1 MANFLPQ
8 NAPRELDLNTFK
20 AKLDGYGSVAKGCRF
35 AVRIL
40 PAGTGNLL
48 SSLGYNSFMQDLTF
62 VCESADFPG
71 RGFDVTES
79 RYYGAPFL
87 LPRNTKYEAANLA
100 FICRTDS
107 MERQLFDDWLEL
119 INPTNIWDFN
129 YAKQYY
135 CKIEIF
141 QFAEFGEPG
150 RAQNGAG
157 IPKPVYQWNLWQ
169 AWPMLVAPQQVTWAE
184 TDILRLSVTF
194 AYRYWSRPGRDA
206 DPTGGEITLT
216 PQ

>member
-8 NAPRELDLNTFK
+8 NAPRNLDVNTFR

-48 SSLGYNSFMQDLTF
+48 QGLGYGPFMQDLTF
-62 VCESADFPG
+62 VCESADLPG
-71 RGFDVTES
+71 RGFDIVES
-79 RYYGAPFL
+79 RYYGSSFN
-87 LPRNTKYEAANLA
+87 LPRNSKYQGADFS
-100 FICRTDS
+100 FICRTES
-107 MERQLFDDWLEL
+107 MERQFFDDWMEV

-141 QFAEFGEPG
+141 QFAEFGEQTG
-150 RAQNGAG
+150 RAGTG
-157 IPKPVYQWNLWQ
+157 VHKPVYQWNLYQ
-169 AWPMLVAPQQVTWAE
+169 AWPMLVNPQQVTWAE
-184 TDILRLSVTF
+184 TDILRLSVSF
-194 AYRYWSRPGRDA
+194 AYRYWSRPGRDQ
-206 DPTGGEITLT
+206 DPTGGEITLS